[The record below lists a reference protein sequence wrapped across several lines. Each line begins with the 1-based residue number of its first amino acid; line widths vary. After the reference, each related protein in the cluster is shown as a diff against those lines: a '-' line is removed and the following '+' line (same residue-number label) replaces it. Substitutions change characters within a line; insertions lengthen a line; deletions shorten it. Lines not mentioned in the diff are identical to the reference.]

1 MAIKREAATTGL
13 ASVLGIEIS
22 TAASIVLTKG
32 RTALT
37 SMDAPG
43 SLYAGVWITR

>member
-1 MAIKREAATTGL
+1 MTGL
-13 ASVLGIEIS
+13 ASVSDIETN
-22 TAASIVLTKG
+22 TAASIVLKKG

-43 SLYAGVWITR
+43 SLYVGAWITQ